1 MLSDVAG
8 TPRSAYA
15 KGCWK
20 MFAALSPSRTSTMKD
35 SPVLRSLT
43 ATWTRL
49 LVLVPEQ
56 AHVDPVAVTVVE
68 LAHPGCGGG
77 RHLSSRVQSQKG

>member
-49 LVLVPEQ
+49 SPWSQ
-56 AHVDPVAVTVVE
+56 
-68 LAHPGCGGG
+68 
-77 RHLSSRVQSQKG
+77 SRRTSIPSL